1 MAPFMLM
8 KLSLLGAHRPLLGG
22 PQQSRSVFC
31 LHPSCPAAARA
42 ACPRR
47 VLKGSPGS
55 SPTGRPV
62 RCLMAQLLPW
72 CLHRRNELR
81 GLFASWR
88 PSWRTEDRDLLP
100 GSPLPESRFPP
111 FSLLPPQALSLTLW
125 VASCCLRV
133 NSWVLSCLACRLW
146 WWGCAPRAPQP
157 RCPHSASPKG

>member
-81 GLFASWR
+81 GLFESRR
-88 PSWRTEDRDLLP
+88 PSGRTEDRDLL
-100 GSPLPESRFPP
+100 RFPP
-111 FSLLPPQALSLTLW
+111 FGLLPPQVLSLTLW
-125 VASCCLRV
+125 VASCRLRV
-133 NSWVLSCLACRLW
+133 NSWVLSRLACGLW
-146 WWGCAPRAPQP
+146 WRGCAPRAPQP
-157 RCPHSASPKG
+157 RCPHGASPEG